1 MQVTPEMGF
10 ILCQVSTVS
19 TCASEVCVPAGSWAG
34 RPTAP
39 GSVCG
44 SEVHAGAPAVL
55 KQRDKPSHVILC
67 SSLNLNFWV
76 WSHTDSVLRVLWDVS
91 TIMLFK
97 AFFFCD
103 FIAEGQCGF
112 YYFLFTFHISASQ
125 QGLFSFQLC
134 YRLFTITWA
143 VCLTEVSCVIFIS
156 YLDVMLYPT
165 YS

>member
-1 MQVTPEMGF
+1 MGGYCDCIWGGFLWDGREGQPSIWSVWGRCLPSLMDFIMAFIMQVTPEMGF

-55 KQRDKPSHVILC
+55 KWRDKPSHVILC

-97 AFFFCD
+97 AFFF
-103 FIAEGQCGF
+103 F
-112 YYFLFTFHISASQ
+112 
-125 QGLFSFQLC
+125 
-134 YRLFTITWA
+134 
-143 VCLTEVSCVIFIS
+143 VI
-156 YLDVMLYPT
+156 L
-165 YS
+165 